1 MNNES
6 HHGSFPSVRFQQS
19 LKGTKIWKMLSTST
33 LIHLPTLSGCVVSKF
48 VVLLKNCN
56 PFFVPGLRR
65 GTGGARALF
74 RTLTVWTL
82 QHSPLH
88 SGLPWDRQLLES
100 IAEEIDRSNTRA
112 RWIDDWVAEFFSS
125 FLSVWS
131 INFESIHKTGLLTNI
146 STTWT
151 SSPKLEV

>member
-56 PFFVPGLRR
+56 PFFCPWPKERNRR
-65 GTGGARALF
+65 GPGPVSDSHSLNASTF
-74 RTLTVWTL
+74 TVAFG
-82 QHSPLH
+82 S
-88 SGLPWDRQLLES
+88 SVRQAAFG
-100 IAEEIDRSNTRA
+100 INCGRDRSVQYSGKMN
-112 RWIDDWVAEFFSS
+112 WWLGCWVFFFFSKC
-125 FLSVWS
+125 LVNQLW
-131 INFESIHKTGLLTNI
+131 INTQNWFIDKYIDHLNQFT
-146 STTWT
+146 
-151 SSPKLEV
+151 